1 LVAGYDDRPRL
12 LHRITMAGGL
22 PVGLRGDTSVVRKG
36 DASHY
41 SQVAE
46 EAA

>member
-22 PVGLRGDTSVVRKG
+22 PFGLRGDTSVVRKG

>member
-1 LVAGYDDRPRL
+1 MAGYDDRPRL
-12 LHRITMAGGL
+12 LHRITIAGGI
-22 PVGLRGDTSVVRKG
+22 PVGLRGDTSVVPKG

-41 SQVAE
+41 WQVAE